1 MDRPLA
7 KVSAYRQ
14 RPLALLT
21 AALLAGSTPALA
33 APAADSQQAELLKL
47 LEKMNSRLEKLE
59 KRNAE
64 LEKQLSAAP
73 AAATATPPA
82 VLEQRVKTLEEHN
95 SRIAKGLDSDEVSQ
109 YEPELTARLKA
120 VEYQSLDMLKA
131 ARTVESLEGITAGI
145 SLTTV
150 AQKPVGIP
158 SGAAVSGS
166 QLNYRGDVFVS
177 LPLANI
183 GDTESRIFAQFR
195 LGQGQGLNGMPTY
208 AKPNAS
214 AFRVQSGNPDDSV
227 AVLGQAWYQ
236 ASIPLPFGGYK
247 PRSREKLEINF
258 GKMDPFVFFDQNAAA
273 NDETRQFLNTV
284 FVHNPLL
291 DAGGDIGVD
300 ANGFSPGFRLS
311 YYNETEKPET
321 WRFSMGVFGAG
332 PNGATYTRSFSS
344 PMVIFQAETQRK
356 FFEGLTGNY
365 RAYYWRNGQ
374 AASFAGL
381 AEKHSGLGLS
391 ADQRI
396 GDAVT
401 LFGRYGQQLTGKV
414 RFDRALTFGAELGG
428 SYWNRGGDSLGL
440 ALGLLRTSKDF
451 AGDSAWVDTDGDGIP
466 DYGFNAQGAERVAE
480 IYYRYRINKQFELSP
495 DFQYLGRPGGNLAA
509 TPIKILGLR
518 AQLTF

>member
-1 MDRPLA
+1 MAATQQRF
-7 KVSAYRQ
+7 RR

-21 AALLAGSTPALA
+21 AALLAGSVPAMA
-33 APAADSQQAELLKL
+33 APGPSQADLIKL
-47 LEKMNSRLEKLE
+47 LEKMNDRLEKLE

-64 LEKQLSAAP
+64 LEKQVQ
-73 AAATATPPA
+73 TPPA
-82 VLEQRVKTLEEHN
+82 AKGPVALEERIKSLEEHN
-95 SRIAKGLDSDEVSQ
+95 ARITKGLDSDDVSQ

-120 VEYQSLDMLKA
+120 VEFQSLDMLKA

-150 AQKPVGIP
+150 AQRPGGLP
-158 SGAAVSGS
+158 QGATANNS
-166 QLNYRGDVFVS
+166 QLNYRGDVFVT

-195 LGQGQGLNGMPTY
+195 LGQGQGLNGMSSY

-236 ASIPLPFGGYK
+236 ATIPLPFGGYK

-300 ANGFSPGFRLS
+300 ANGFSPGFRVS
-311 YYNETEKPET
+311 YYNETQKPET
-321 WRFSMGVFGAG
+321 WRLSMGVFGAG
-332 PNGATYTRSFSS
+332 PNGSTYTRSFSS

-356 FFEGLTGNY
+356 FFGGLTGNY

-374 AASFAGL
+374 ALSFGGQV
-381 AEKHSGLGLS
+381 EKHSGLGLS
-391 ADQRI
+391 LDQRV

-401 LFGRYGQQLTGKV
+401 LFGRYGQQITGNV
-414 RFDRALTFGAELGG
+414 RFDKALTVGAELGG
-428 SYWNRGGDSLGL
+428 SYWDRGGDSLGL
-440 ALGLLRTSKDF
+440 ALGMLHTSKDF
-451 AGDSAWVDTDGDGIP
+451 SGVSAFVDADNDGIP
-466 DYGFNAQGAERVAE
+466 DYGFNATGAERVAE
-480 IYYRYRINKQFELSP
+480 LYYRYRINKQFELSP
-495 DFQYLGRPGGNLAA
+495 DLQYLGRPGGDAA
-509 TPIKILGLR
+509 AKGIKIFGVR

>member
-1 MDRPLA
+1 MDCPRP
-7 KVSAYRQ
+7 KVLAYRQ

-21 AALLAGSTPALA
+21 AALLTGSTPALA
-33 APAADSQQAELLKL
+33 APATDSQQTELLKL

-64 LEKQLSAAP
+64 LEKQLSATP
-73 AAATATPPA
+73 ATQPPPA
-82 VLEQRVKTLEEHN
+82 LEERVKTLEEQN
-95 SRIAKGLDSDEVSQ
+95 NRIAKGLDSDEVSQ

-158 SGAAVSGS
+158 SGATASGS

-195 LGQGQGLNGMPTY
+195 LGQGQGLNGISTY

-214 AFRVQSGNPDDSV
+214 AFRVLGTEPDNSV

-236 ASIPLPFGGYK
+236 ATIPLPFGGYK
-247 PRSREKLEINF
+247 PRSREKLEVNF

-300 ANGFSPGFRLS
+300 ANGFSPGFRVS
-311 YYNETEKPET
+311 YYNE
-321 WRFSMGVFGAG
+321 
-332 PNGATYTRSFSS
+332 
-344 PMVIFQAETQRK
+344 
-356 FFEGLTGNY
+356 
-365 RAYYWRNGQ
+365 
-374 AASFAGL
+374 
-381 AEKHSGLGLS
+381 
-391 ADQRI
+391 
-396 GDAVT
+396 
-401 LFGRYGQQLTGKV
+401 
-414 RFDRALTFGAELGG
+414 
-428 SYWNRGGDSLGL
+428 
-440 ALGLLRTSKDF
+440 
-451 AGDSAWVDTDGDGIP
+451 
-466 DYGFNAQGAERVAE
+466 
-480 IYYRYRINKQFELSP
+480 
-495 DFQYLGRPGGNLAA
+495 
-509 TPIKILGLR
+509 
-518 AQLTF
+518 

>member
-1 MDRPLA
+1 MAIRAPLF
-7 KVSAYRQ
+7 RQ

-21 AALLAGSTPALA
+21 ATLLAASTPVLA
-33 APAADSQQAELLKL
+33 APPAAANQAELLKL
-47 LEKMNSRLEKLE
+47 LEKMNDRLEKLE

-64 LEKQLSAAP
+64 LEKQAQ
-73 AAATATPPA
+73 ATPATRQVPTA
-82 VLEQRVKTLEEHN
+82 LEQRVKTLEEQN
-95 SRIAKGLDSDEVSQ
+95 ARIAKGLDSDDVSQ

-131 ARTVESLEGITAGI
+131 ARTIESLDGITAGI

-150 AQKPVGIP
+150 AQKP
-158 SGAAVSGS
+158 SGGSVSGNNAQNS
-166 QLNYRGDVFVS
+166 QLNYRGDVFVT

-183 GDTESRIFAQFR
+183 GDTESRIFTQFR
-195 LGQGQGLNGMPTY
+195 LGQGQGLNGMSSY
-208 AKPNAS
+208 SKPNAS
-214 AFRVQSGNPDDSV
+214 AFRVLGTEPDNSV

-236 ASIPLPFGGYK
+236 ATIPLPFGGYK

-300 ANGFSPGFRLS
+300 ANGFSPGFRVS

-321 WRFSMGVFGAG
+321 WRLSMGVFGAG
-332 PNGATYTRSFSS
+332 AKGATYTRSFSS

-365 RAYYWRNGQ
+365 RVYYWRNGQ
-374 AASFAGL
+374 AVSFGGVE
-381 AEKHSGLGLS
+381 EKHSGIGLS

-401 LFGRYGQQLTGKV
+401 LFGRYGQQITGNV
-414 RFDRALTFGAELGG
+414 RFDKAFTVGAELGG
-428 SYWNRGGDSLGL
+428 SYWDRGGDSIGV
-440 ALGLLRTSKDF
+440 AFGLLHTSKDF
-451 AGDSAWVDTDGDGIP
+451 KAGSFLADADGDGIP
-466 DYGFNAQGAERVAE
+466 DYGFNANGAERVAE

-495 DFQYLGRPGGNLAA
+495 DLQYLGHPGGNLEAKA
-509 TPIKILGLR
+509 VKILGLR

>member
-1 MDRPLA
+1 MAATTNLLRP
-7 KVSAYRQ
+7 

-21 AALLAGSTPALA
+21 AALIAGSAPAFA
-33 APAADSQQAELLKL
+33 APQAAGNQAELLKL
-47 LEKMNSRLEKLE
+47 LERMNERLEKLE

-64 LEKQLSAAP
+64 LEKQAQAAP
-73 AAATATPPA
+73 ATKASPA
-82 VLEQRVKTLEEHN
+82 LEQRIKTLEEQN
-95 SRIAKGLDSDEVSQ
+95 ARITKGLDSDDISQ
-109 YEPELTARLKA
+109 YEPEITARLKA
-120 VEYQSLDMLKA
+120 VEFQSLDMLKA
-131 ARTVESLEGITAGI
+131 ARTVESLDGITAGI

-150 AQKPVGIP
+150 AQRP
-158 SGAAVSGS
+158 SGLPSGDSNGNS
-166 QLNYRGDVFVS
+166 QLNYRGDVFVT

-183 GDTESRIFAQFR
+183 GDTESHIFAQFR
-195 LGQGQGLNGMPTY
+195 LGQGQGLNGMSSY

-236 ASIPLPFGGYK
+236 ATIPLPFGGYK

-300 ANGFSPGFRLS
+300 ANGFSPGFRVS
-311 YYNETEKPET
+311 YYNETQKPET
-321 WRFSMGVFGAG
+321 WRFSLGVFGAG
-332 PNGATYTRSFSS
+332 ANGSTYTRSFSS
-344 PMVIFQAETQRK
+344 PMVIAQMETQRK
-356 FFEGLTGNY
+356 FFGGLTGNY

-374 AASFAGL
+374 AVSFAGIQ
-381 AEKHSGLGLS
+381 ESHSGLGVS

-401 LFGRYGQQLTGKV
+401 VFGRYGQQISGNV
-414 RFDRALTFGAELGG
+414 RFDKALTLGAELGG
-428 SYWNRGGDSLGL
+428 SYWDRGGDSLGL
-440 ALGLLRTSKDF
+440 AFGLLRTSKEF
-451 AGDSAWVDTDGDGIP
+451 SGESSFVDADGDGIP
-466 DYGFNAQGAERVAE
+466 DYNFNASGAERVAE
-480 IYYRYRINKQFELSP
+480 VYYRYRINKQFELSP
-495 DFQYLGRPGGNLAA
+495 DLQYLGRPGGDA
-509 TPIKILGLR
+509 TAKAIKVLGMR